1 MVPRAMDKRGKGWTS
16 LTDEQENTLVDLAVD
31 QLLEKSFHFTSLNE
45 STDHPELHL

>member
-1 MVPRAMDKRGKGWTS
+1 MVPRAMDKRGKCWTS

-45 STDHPELHL
+45 STDHPVLHL